1 MPIIVAARHV
11 YLLLH
16 LKKEKGSTVPFSMA
30 IGNEEL
36 VQECFPTHSCRGT
49 GIMKKVIE
57 TEEKEKHKRVKME

>member
-30 IGNEEL
+30 IGNEL
-36 VQECFPTHSCRGT
+36 VQECFPQTLTQGNRNYERGHRN
-49 GIMKKVIE
+49 GR
-57 TEEKEKHKRVKME
+57 KRKA